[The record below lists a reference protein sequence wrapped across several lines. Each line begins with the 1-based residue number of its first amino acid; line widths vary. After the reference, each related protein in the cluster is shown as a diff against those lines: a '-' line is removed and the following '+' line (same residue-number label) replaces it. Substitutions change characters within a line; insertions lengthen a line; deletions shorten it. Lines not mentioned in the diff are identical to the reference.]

1 MGEGRGKTISMND
14 EIPPVYMVSKGIKRK
29 RPGISGR
36 FLPSQSLS
44 KVTLRKRNSKMFS
57 LI

>member
-1 MGEGRGKTISMND
+1 MGEGRGKTISIND

-29 RPGISGR
+29 PPGTSGR

-44 KVTLRKRNSKMFS
+44 KGDLKETE
-57 LI
+57 

>member
-29 RPGISGR
+29 RPGTSGR

-44 KVTLRKRNSKMFS
+44 R
-57 LI
+57 